1 MDRVQQ
7 LRDELEA
14 RVLQTTSGS
23 SVNGCR
29 ALRLPNTSSLTIEHL
44 DAADAVDELASRG
57 VCVANGSACSS
68 GSEAPSHVLTAMSLP
83 NDLAFQTL
91 RVSLS
96 LDTSEDDLNLLVS
109 ELSAIAAA
117 PPW

>member
-1 MDRVQQ
+1 M
-7 LRDELEA
+7 
-14 RVLQTTSGS
+14 
-23 SVNGCR
+23 
-29 ALRLPNTSSLTIEHL
+29 IIKHL

-68 GSEAPSHVLTAMSLP
+68 GSDAPSHVLTGMGLP
-83 NDLAFQTL
+83 YDLAFQTL

-117 PPW
+117 R